1 MLCFA
6 RLGLY
11 SLFDKNEQPNCLNL
25 IKPTFELMTFY
36 PFQFIGLLQYF
47 QYWHLAIKN
56 YDLKRLIEK

>member
-6 RLGLY
+6 RLGLH

-36 PFQFIGLLQYF
+36 PFQFIGLFIILST
-47 QYWHLAIKN
+47 LAFSN
-56 YDLKRLIEK
+56 QEEQS